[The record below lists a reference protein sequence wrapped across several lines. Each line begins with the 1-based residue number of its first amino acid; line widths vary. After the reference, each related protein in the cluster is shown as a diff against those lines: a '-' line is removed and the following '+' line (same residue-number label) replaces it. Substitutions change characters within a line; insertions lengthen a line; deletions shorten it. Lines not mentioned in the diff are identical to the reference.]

1 MRSFI
6 NGSGTDVTS
15 AVISYLAANRV
26 FYAAELVQL
35 QTAIQGEAWS
45 QNILM
50 TLFDRPLTWSHIGT
64 FVPGRWSRG
73 EIESKVGLDTVS
85 MDLDWYLRDS
95 DVFFNT
101 TGGINITQLQAFE
114 RGLWD
119 NGLVN
124 VFRTVMPTV
133 GDANSY
139 GAMQVFGGRIG
150 EVSKLT
156 RTGVTLKVNSP
167 LELLDLYVPTN
178 LIEATNLQCQ
188 YGIGQPP
195 AGLSALPVFTV
206 AAGSTPGLL
215 LGNCVSPN
223 NGQVFAADTFDFGYI
238 QFNSGTSLGKIFRS
252 VWFSEPQSGHNAFY
266 FYDPLPWMPVVGEH
280 FTAYVP
286 AARASTTLLSE
297 QHTIPSTSPYTVAV
311 NEAGLWV
318 SDAGVTGDSQPYTA
332 VAGVYTF
339 ESADEGR
346 TVTISYNASAAG
358 YQGFP
363 YVPVP
368 ETAT

>member
-15 AVISYLAANRV
+15 AVISYLAAHRQLLC
-26 FYAAELVQL
+26 ADLIQL
-35 QTAIQGEAWS
+35 QTAVQGEAWS

-50 TLFDRPLTWSHIGT
+50 TLFDRPLTWSHVGT
-64 FVPGRWSRG
+64 FVPGRFSRG
-73 EIESKVGLDTVS
+73 EIESSVGLDTES
-85 MDLDWYLRDS
+85 MDLDWHLRDS
-95 DVFFNT
+95 DVFYNPPADVA
-101 TGGINITQLQAFE
+101 ITQLQAFE

-133 GDANSY
+133 GDANTY

-156 RTGVTLKVNSP
+156 RTGVTLKVNSL
-167 LELLDLYVPTN
+167 LELLDQYIPTN
-178 LIEATNLQCQ
+178 LIEATNIQCQ

-195 AGLSALPVFTV
+195 AGLSVLPVFTV

-223 NGQVFAADTFDFGYI
+223 SGQLFAADTFDFGYI

-252 VWFSEPQSGHNAFY
+252 VWFSEPQSGLNAFY
-266 FYDPLPWMPVVGEH
+266 FYDPLPWLPAVGEH

-286 AARASTTLLSE
+286 AARASTTLISE
-297 QHTIPSTSPYTVAV
+297 QHTIPNASPYTVPV
-311 NEAGLWV
+311 NQAGLWV
-318 SDAGVTGDSQPYTA
+318 SDAGVTGNSQSYTA

-339 ESADEGR
+339 QSADEGK
-346 TVTISYNASAAG
+346 TVTISYNVNAAG

-368 ETAT
+368 ETAM